1 MSTRQRFR
9 RRPEHAV
16 TAVRL
21 LLDTE
26 GLVYRKWGGLQ
37 RARAGDWL
45 VDNGGEVYTV
55 AADSFAA
62 SYRLLSPG
70 RYLKTSPVWAE
81 RASRAGSVATREGRS
96 HYAAGDWLVSN
107 QPDGGDAYTV
117 SAERFAQL
125 YEPDEA

>member
-1 MSTRQRFR
+1 MSTRQRYR
-9 RRPEHAV
+9 RRPEQAV

-26 GLVYRKWGGLQ
+26 GLVYRKWGGVQ

-55 AADSFAA
+55 AAESFAA
-62 SYRLLSPG
+62 TYRAVSPG
-70 RYLKTSPVWAE
+70 RYLKCAPVWAE
-81 RASRAGSVATREGRS
+81 QAGQAGSVVTQEGRS
-96 HYAAGDWLVSN
+96 HYVAGDWVVSN
-107 QPDGGDAYTV
+107 QPDGSDAYAV

-125 YEPDEA
+125 YEPDP